1 MATQSADRKRCLS
14 CQHWGGER
22 SVGAAPDTVDYL
34 EHNDRG
40 TCNDGGWHGSSR
52 CGPRNAC
59 GHWLKWIALE
69 MPAAAPD
76 TPPDDT
82 AAP

>member
-22 SVGAAPDTVDYL
+22 SVGAEPDTVDYL

-40 TCNDGGWHGSSR
+40 T
-52 CGPRNAC
+52 RNAC

>member
-22 SVGAAPDTVDYL
+22 SVGAEPDTVDYL

-52 CGPRNAC
+52 LTSITSRFVS
-59 GHWLKWIALE
+59 WLANWRGGRMIRA
-69 MPAAAPD
+69 
-76 TPPDDT
+76 
-82 AAP
+82 